1 MYSESNKTELKIEL
15 IDNVKKEII
24 AFLNTDGGVI
34 YVGVDDDG
42 SVVGISN
49 RQERDSLELKLSN
62 WIQDAIY
69 PIPSSLVN
77 YYFNKDNVFV
87 IEVSKGDDK
96 PYYLKEKG
104 PKPSGVFK
112 RVGSSVRKANDSEIL
127 LMIMESKDY
136 RFESDIS
143 EEQDLTFK
151 YFIQICDENDI
162 QHEER
167 NLKSLGLLNKENKY
181 TNLGLLLS
189 DQSPIIVKFAKYDKN
204 LNFIVKKEFKGS
216 LLKCLDLTLENATNY
231 NDISAI
237 IDNTSWKRIETISYP
252 GASLREA
259 ILNAFAHANYFIR
272 SNIKIEFYEDK
283 VKITNP
289 GGIFQATLE
298 QIFDG
303 VQTYRNPGLVN
314 ILSKLQYIENFGT
327 GIPRILHAYENSVRQ
342 PEFLPSE
349 SFFILKMPNMNFDPI
364 NDPIND
370 PIKLSKKVELSD
382 FDLSIVRIINEK
394 PGLNAKQILE
404 ELTHIFN
411 NVTIDMVKNSL
422 KRKLIDICEFRGSRR
437 NGGYY
442 LKNK

>member
-1 MYSESNKTELKIEL
+1 MYNESNKTELKIEL

-34 YVGVDDDG
+34 YVGVEDDG
-42 SVVGISN
+42 TVVGISN

-151 YFIQICDENDI
+151 YFIQICEENDI
-162 QHEER
+162 EHEER
-167 NLKSLGLLNKENKY
+167 NLKSLGLLNKEKKY

-204 LNFIVKKEFKGS
+204 LNFLVKKEFKGS
-216 LLKCLDLTLENATNY
+216 LLKCLDLALENAANY
-231 NDISAI
+231 NDVSAI

-289 GGIFQATLE
+289 GGIFQAILE
-298 QIFDG
+298 QIFDV
-303 VQTYRNPGLVN
+303 VQTYSN
-314 ILSKLQYIENFGT
+314 Y
-327 GIPRILHAYENSVRQ
+327 
-342 PEFLPSE
+342 
-349 SFFILKMPNMNFDPI
+349 
-364 NDPIND
+364 
-370 PIKLSKKVELSD
+370 
-382 FDLSIVRIINEK
+382 
-394 PGLNAKQILE
+394 
-404 ELTHIFN
+404 
-411 NVTIDMVKNSL
+411 
-422 KRKLIDICEFRGSRR
+422 
-437 NGGYY
+437 
-442 LKNK
+442 